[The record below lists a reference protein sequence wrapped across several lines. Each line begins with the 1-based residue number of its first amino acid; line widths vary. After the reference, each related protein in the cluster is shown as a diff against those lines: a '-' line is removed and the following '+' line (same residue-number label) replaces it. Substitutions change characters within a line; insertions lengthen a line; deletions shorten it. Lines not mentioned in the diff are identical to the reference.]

1 MLTDFINMF
10 QYDFI
15 VRAFI
20 AGILISICA
29 ALLGTNL
36 ILRRQSMIGDGL
48 SHVAFGATVIA
59 LSLGFT
65 PLYFAIPIV
74 LIASFLILR
83 ISNSKHIN
91 GDAAI
96 AILSTSALAIGAV
109 VNALS
114 PGSNIDI
121 NSYLFG
127 SILAINQTDII
138 IIAIVAI
145 ASILLYFTFYR
156 QIFAITIDERFAKS
170 VGIKTDL
177 YNAIL
182 AAICSV
188 IIVLGMHMMG
198 ALLISSLIIFPCI
211 SARLMSKSFKSIVI
225 FSVAIS
231 VVTFIFGLT
240 ASYSFNLPSG
250 ASIVCANLI
259 CFIICW
265 VYNKLR

>member
-65 PLYFAIPIV
+65 PLYFAIPTV

-83 ISNSKHIN
+83 ISNNKHIN

-182 AAICSV
+182 AAICFIHDKEVVSSSTALKPVLHISGSTYKSDKGAARIAASLRLWFSAGSAQAISCCNRV
-188 IIVLGMHMMG
+188 IF
-198 ALLISSLIIFPCI
+198 IFPI
-211 SARLMSKSFKSIVI
+211 FRVKSEE
-225 FSVAIS
+225 
-231 VVTFIFGLT
+231 
-240 ASYSFNLPSG
+240 
-250 ASIVCANLI
+250 
-259 CFIICW
+259 
-265 VYNKLR
+265 